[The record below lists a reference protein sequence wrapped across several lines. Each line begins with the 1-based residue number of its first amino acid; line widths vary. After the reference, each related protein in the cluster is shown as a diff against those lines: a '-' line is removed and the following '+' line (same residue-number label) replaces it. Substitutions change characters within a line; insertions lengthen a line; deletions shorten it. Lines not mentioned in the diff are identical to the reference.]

1 MLADQQQLQQQ
12 ICQFEALLAAE
23 QYDEACKACVEIQQ
37 HLVLFQ
43 RQGNTADVAD
53 DIRALKS
60 LFDVKIEELK
70 KKLHQIQITVAS
82 LDQFRSNKV
91 SEAYQKNNY

>member
-12 ICQFEALLAAE
+12 ISRFEALLAAE
-23 QYDEACKACVEIQQ
+23 QYDDACQACVEIQQ

-60 LFDVKIEELK
+60 FFDVKIEELK

-91 SEAYQKNNY
+91 SEAYQKNNF

>member
-1 MLADQQQLQQQ
+1 MLADQQLLQQQ
-12 ICQFEALLAAE
+12 ISRFEALLAAE
-23 QYDEACKACVEIQQ
+23 QYDDACQACVEIQQ
-37 HLVLFQ
+37 HLMLFQ
-43 RQGNTADVAD
+43 RQGSTAAVAD
-53 DIRALKS
+53 DIRALIS